1 MEKQPPEAQPNIN
14 ANKLPAPT
22 ASSLVLNGS
31 DTDARRCQQ
40 GRKRRPQVIVALT
53 VGGVLFG
60 ALFSAVLGML
70 FMKTPERLH
79 HESTGTAQPD
89 GCLTSDCRF
98 VADKMLAAMNQ
109 SVQPCNDFYEYM
121 CGNYQGPDA
130 NIFAAVEQTI
140 RDTLKERLKSTTVP
154 EVGQSAWEKAAGM
167 FQACVDVGVTLNT
180 QMTDLRSWL
189 ASQRLDFFNM
199 TEDASYDAVDAL
211 AMLSIQYDLP
221 ALLAFEVDRMRFL
234 NKKRSISFV
243 FCGDDVEWY
252 LNYRT
257 INQSNTTG
265 KLSRYEVYL
274 SDYGLRGDAL
284 KRISSTL
291 EAYGIQVAAALD
303 RFTKQPANLT
313 VLRIADLGNLTE
325 GHVESGRWASIFGR
339 YTGGIYGGEDYIQ
352 VQSSAPSLLV
362 EVLSS
367 AAIGTHGLR
376 CLLAWR
382 VLRWVGDL
390 ASTASAGAQANGK
403 PFDNVCYDLVLLVME
418 PVLMRKYDD
427 IDENAGAAHRARDM
441 VGNIKATFKR
451 FLYAFS
457 WMGDEAPETAGQRL
471 SDMAALVGYPDGTP
485 DSSGLERLL
494 RY

>member
-1 MEKQPPEAQPNIN
+1 M
-14 ANKLPAPT
+14 
-22 ASSLVLNGS
+22 NGS

-130 NIFAAVEQTI
+130 NIFGAVSLTACNLDVVWSKRSEILWKEQ
-140 RDTLKERLKSTTVP
+140 LKSTAVP

-167 FQACVDVGVTLNT
+167 FQACVDVGFTLNT

-211 AMLSIQYDLP
+211 VMFSLQYDLP

-234 NKKRSISFV
+234 NKKRFISFV

-252 LNYRT
+252 LNYHT

-291 EAYGIQVAAALD
+291 EAYGIQ
-303 RFTKQPANLT
+303 R
-313 VLRIADLGNLTE
+313 
-325 GHVESGRWASIFGR
+325 RWASIFGR

-352 VQSSAPSLLV
+352 VQSSASSFLV
-362 EVLSS
+362 DVLSS

-485 DSSGLERLL
+485 DSSGLNGYYGTSVGSTEALYGESQYYRH
-494 RY
+494 